1 MKKYPAYKDCGIE
14 WIGEIPEHWE
24 VKPIKY
30 VGEMVLGKM
39 LTPNDKGG
47 YFRKPY
53 LRAQNITW
61 EKVDTEDI
69 KEMWFS
75 EKDLS
80 QYRLKEN
87 DLLVSEGGEVGRT
100 AIWKNELSEC
110 YIQNSVHKITMKSKN
125 NPHYYLYHFQ
135 IYGKTGYFDSIVSR
149 VSIAHL
155 TREKLKEIMFLS
167 PTLSEQQSI
176 ANYLDRKTLL
186 IDTLIE
192 NKQKLIALLKEQR
205 AAIINQAVT
214 KGLNPNVKQKDSG
227 IAWLG
232 EIPEH
237 WELKKLK
244 HVITIKSGEGITR
257 EDINEEGTYE
267 VYGGNGFLGFT
278 EDYNVTND
286 TLIIGRVGAKCGNVH
301 LVCDHKW
308 VTDNALI
315 AKTNQ
320 NYRFLFFL
328 LTSMRLNNLA
338 NQNAQPL
345 ITGTM
350 IKYQIAALPS
360 IDEQDKIVENI
371 ESETMRFDTLLR
383 NNQRQIDHL
392 KEYRTALISEVVTG
406 KIDVR
411 DSGMQEVRPS

>member
-1 MKKYPAYKDCGIE
+1 
-14 WIGEIPEHWE
+14 
-24 VKPIKY
+24 VK
-30 VGEMVLGKM
+30 L
-39 LTPNDKGG
+39 
-47 YFRKPY
+47 
-53 LRAQNITW
+53 
-61 EKVDTEDI
+61 
-69 KEMWFS
+69 
-75 EKDLS
+75 
-80 QYRLKEN
+80 
-87 DLLVSEGGEVGRT
+87 
-100 AIWKNELSEC
+100 
-110 YIQNSVHKITMKSKN
+110 
-125 NPHYYLYHFQ
+125 
-135 IYGKTGYFDSIVSR
+135 
-149 VSIAHL
+149 
-155 TREKLKEIMFLS
+155 
-167 PTLSEQQSI
+167 
-176 ANYLDRKTLL
+176 
-186 IDTLIE
+186 
-192 NKQKLIALLKEQR
+192 
-205 AAIINQAVT
+205 
-214 KGLNPNVKQKDSG
+214 KDSG
-227 IAWLG
+227 IEWLG

-237 WELKKLK
+237 LEVKKLK
-244 HVITIKSGEGITR
+244 HLITMKSGEGITR

-301 LVCDHKW
+301 LVCGHKW

-383 NNQRQIDHL
+383 NNQRQIELL
-392 KEYRTALISEVVTG
+392 KEYRIALISEVVTG

-411 DSGMQEVRPS
+411 DVGEQEDRPS